1 MGCVAIVHTQ
11 AYGEAMRKKLTRRD
25 WLKAAFRALTEHG
38 PTAIKAEALARAL
51 SVSKGS
57 FYWHFK
63 DVAALRRAM
72 IDLWLEEGTISVIE
86 ELESMSLPAAERLQR
101 LVEISVSE
109 RSEPFG
115 GMKLESA
122 IRDWARYEPEVR
134 SAAQKTDRKR
144 LAYLE
149 NLFREA
155 GADEQLCKEN
165 AALLYAMLIGLQEL
179 SYLDGSSLNARRRLS
194 ATLNLLLSD
203 IRNRD

>member
-1 MGCVAIVHTQ
+1 MK
-11 AYGEAMRKKLTRRD
+11 KKLTRRD
-25 WLKAAFRALTEHG
+25 WLKAAFRALTRHG
-38 PTAIKAEALARAL
+38 PTAVKAETLARAL

-72 IDLWLEEGTISVIE
+72 IDLWLEEGTISVIK
-86 ELESMSLPAAERLQR
+86 ELESLPVPAAERLRR

-134 SAAQKTDRKR
+134 SAAEQTDRKR

-149 NLFREA
+149 SLFRKA
-155 GADEQLCKEN
+155 GADEQQSNEK
-165 AALLYAMLIGLQEL
+165 AALLYATLIGLQEIAYLTGPGPNAYRSL
-179 SYLDGSSLNARRRLS
+179 SVM
-194 ATLNLLLSD
+194 LNLLLSD
-203 IRNRD
+203 IGARNRAEAPMK